1 MSDKK
6 IKCIIWD
13 LDNTIWHGVLSEGDN
28 LILNEEIVSI
38 IKEFD
43 NRGILNSIASKND
56 FAQAA
61 EKLKEFGIFDYF
73 IYPHIS
79 WNPKSNAVM
88 EIGKQINIGI
98 DTLAFID
105 DQEFELDEVS
115 YSLPEVSCLNVS
127 RASEFL
133 HMSIFNP
140 KYVTTDSKLRRQLYQ
155 TDIIRNQVEKDF
167 IGTEEEFLR
176 SLEMEFTIE
185 SAKKEDLKRCEELTV
200 RTHQL
205 NATGYTYSYEELES
219 MIDSDKHI
227 LLTASLK
234 DKYGTYGKIGIAL
247 LEIME
252 DDSYRLNLL
261 LMSCRVMSRGVGS
274 ILLAYIINYVRSK
287 GKKLQA
293 EFIPTDRNRVMYI
306 TYKFG
311 GFNEIGVVDNI
322 QILEYQLDRDAI
334 IPDYVKVKGFA
345 D

>member
-6 IKCIIWD
+6 IKCVIWD

-28 LILNEEIVSI
+28 LILDEQIVSI

-56 FAQAA
+56 FNQAVA
-61 EKLKEFGIFDYF
+61 KLKELGIFDYF

-79 WNPKSNAVM
+79 WNPKSDAVA

-115 YSLPEVSCLNVS
+115 FSLPDVSCINVN

-133 HMSIFNP
+133 DMDIFNP

-155 TDIIRNQVEKDF
+155 TDIIRNQVEKKFVGTQEDF
-167 IGTEEEFLR
+167 LH

-185 SAKKEDLKRCEELTV
+185 LAKKEDLKRCEELTV

-227 LLTASLK
+227 LLVASLK

-247 LEIME
+247 LEII
-252 DDSYRLNLL
+252 DNDNYRLNLL

-287 GKKLQA
+287 GKMLQA
-293 EFIPTDRNRVMYI
+293 EFIPTDQNRVMHI
-306 TYKFG
+306 TYKFS
-311 GFNEIGVVDNI
+311 GFNQIDTVDNV
-322 QILEYQLDRDAI
+322 QILEYQLNKDAT